1 MKVICA
7 GAGATGLYLAYRIQK
22 RMTDCTFTIYEK
34 NNEIG
39 GTWLESMPLVY
50 QSIRH
55 LTLAMTVQS
64 TPLALPIL
72 MARQIGILDALAMYH
87 LTSIHT
93 RSDQSVLEIQDVTL
107 S

>member
-39 GTWLESMPLVY
+39 GTWLESMPLMY
-50 QSIRH
+50 QSTKH
-55 LTLAMTVQS
+55 LALATTVQS

-72 MARQIGILDALAMYH
+72 IAR
-87 LTSIHT
+87 
-93 RSDQSVLEIQDVTL
+93 
-107 S
+107 